1 MTISLSKGQGISL
14 TKDNPSLNKVRVG
27 LGWDVRQTDGT
38 DFDLDASAFLVGE
51 DGKVYEQP
59 GLVTYIE
66 SCKTGGNGSVT
77 YGGDNRT
84 GEGEGDD
91 ETIDAVLSDI
101 PAAVSKIVFAVTIYE
116 ADKRN
121 QNFGGVENSFVRVV
135 NQETGEE
142 LCKYDLR
149 EDFDIETAMILG
161 ELYRHD
167 GGWKFRA
174 IGQGFNDGLGGLCGM
189 FGVDFK

>member
-14 TKDNPSLNKVRVG
+14 TKDNPSLNKIRVG
-27 LGWDVRQTDGT
+27 LGWDVRQTDGA

-66 SCKTGGNGSVT
+66 ACKTGGNGSVV

-84 GEGEGDD
+84 GDGDGDD
-91 ETIDAVLSDI
+91 ETIDATLSDI
-101 PAAVSKIVFAVTIYE
+101 PATVSKIVFAVTIHDAE
-116 ADKRN
+116 KRS
-121 QNFGGVENSFVRVV
+121 QNFGGVENSFVRVI
-135 NQETGEE
+135 NQESGEE

-161 ELYRHD
+161 EMYRHD

-174 IGQGFNDGLGGLCGM
+174 VGQGFNDGLSGLCGM
-189 FGVDFK
+189 FGVDFA